1 MRILKSIQKFEY
13 EFDIK
18 AERFL
23 WKHPFLGF
31 LSIFVGMPVFVLG
44 CVCICTVLITFP
56 MAWLFGWLQS
66 LCDFKTAVQCLT
78 LFLEKRE
85 YPVYGKGG
93 KHYGVYGYDSWHM
106 RSGNAAV
113 VCLHSDERR

>member
-31 LSIFVGMPVFVLG
+31 LSIICWNAGFCVGLRMHLYCPDYIPDGMAFRMALVF
-44 CVCICTVLITFP
+44 
-56 MAWLFGWLQS
+56 M
-66 LCDFKTAVQCLT
+66 
-78 LFLEKRE
+78 
-85 YPVYGKGG
+85 
-93 KHYGVYGYDSWHM
+93 
-106 RSGNAAV
+106 
-113 VCLHSDERR
+113 

>member
-1 MRILKSIQKFEY
+1 MRILKSIKKFEY

-56 MAWLFGWLQS
+56 MAWLFGWL
-66 LCDFKTAVQCLT
+66 
-78 LFLEKRE
+78 
-85 YPVYGKGG
+85 
-93 KHYGVYGYDSWHM
+93 
-106 RSGNAAV
+106 
-113 VCLHSDERR
+113 